1 MSTNV
6 TNIRTSNGELRIW
19 EARPGYFA
27 WATPNGSEGADEA
40 SFDDAVK
47 EAFAAEDLIASEYGY

>member
-19 EARPGYFA
+19 ESRPGHFA
-27 WATPNGSEGADEA
+27 WATPNGSEGGDEA